1 MHLLKSCLFNIAL
14 ALFSL
19 AGISMALAAPASITT
34 SKERT
39 MNVAS
44 ITTKPTII
52 LVHGAFADSS
62 SWDGVAKELLAL
74 GYPVIAAANP
84 LRSVKSD
91 ADYVASV
98 VKNVNGLVV
107 LVGHSY
113 GGSVITNA
121 AHGNENVKA
130 LVYVSAFAPDTGET
144 VAELSGKFPGST
156 LGSALTPPVALPDG
170 GVDLYIQ
177 QDKFRAQFAADV
189 ASAQAN
195 LMAVT
200 QRPITNLALNEPS
213 ATPAWKTIPSWFIFG
228 SLDKNIPLAAL
239 SFMAQR
245 AGSRKTVEVKGASHV
260 VMVSHP
266 DAVAR
271 IVAEAATAK

>member
-98 VKNVNGLVV
+98 VKN
-107 LVGHSY
+107 
-113 GGSVITNA
+113 GGS
-121 AHGNENVKA
+121 
-130 LVYVSAFAPDTGET
+130 
-144 VAELSGKFPGST
+144 
-156 LGSALTPPVALPDG
+156 
-170 GVDLYIQ
+170 
-177 QDKFRAQFAADV
+177 
-189 ASAQAN
+189 
-195 LMAVT
+195 
-200 QRPITNLALNEPS
+200 
-213 ATPAWKTIPSWFIFG
+213 
-228 SLDKNIPLAAL
+228 
-239 SFMAQR
+239 
-245 AGSRKTVEVKGASHV
+245 KTVKEK
-260 VMVSHP
+260 
-266 DAVAR
+266 
-271 IVAEAATAK
+271 E

>member
-1 MHLLKSCLFNIAL
+1 MHLLKSFRLNIAL
-14 ALFSL
+14 AISSL
-19 AGISMALAAPASITT
+19 ALVSVALATPPSIATL
-34 SKERT
+34 KERT
-39 MNVAS
+39 MNDKS
-44 ITTKPTII
+44 ISTKPTIV
-52 LVHGAFADSS
+52 LVHGAFAESS

-84 LRSVKSD
+84 LRSIKND

-98 VKNVNGLVV
+98 VKNVKGLVV

-121 AHGNENVKA
+121 AHGNENVEA
-130 LVYVSAFAPDTGET
+130 LVYVSAFAPDIGET

-156 LGSALTPPVALPDG
+156 LGSALTPPVALPGG
-170 GVDLYIQ
+170 GVDLYIL

-189 ASAQAN
+189 ALAQAK

-245 AGSRKTVEVKGASHV
+245 AGSKKTVELKGASHV